1 MAQPKYKPLSFT
13 TTLRNP
19 ERMPSFLK
27 CLIPFEGKTLTKDV
41 IHNVVKSVIREKIYK
56 PTGIGRNNLFNAIWK
71 DEDSTFSD
79 TQLERIIIENPQNH
93 KEFGFDKGWDSRFDT
108 WFKIFK
114 ELGFANYNMN
124 EKIVITQTGH
134 MLVDAY
140 SETPS
145 NYLKVQRVYL
155 NALMKYQTNNPLR
168 KILNEQSPLSLLL
181 RVIKLFHDD
190 PEENDAGLARHELP
204 ILICWIDNDAEAAYR
219 YIKQIRCERKFS
231 CSDEYI
237 YEHCLAILHT
247 DNRNYIKMDKIC
259 HETIDEYIRKMR
271 MTGLISLRGNGR
283 FVDINKFEEAAADYV
298 IEHYSSYEKFNTI
311 DSFIAYMGQIDTH
324 ILEIEEVNDD
334 ELYDARQR
342 KLKECASSMTK
353 EYVFN
358 ELRNVCSKK
367 ESKDEVLRF
376 IPAPTRL
383 EFLTSIS
390 LVQNF
395 DTLDVRPNYPVDDE
409 GYPVSTAAGGF
420 ADIECFDNDY
430 DSYYEVSLM
439 CGRSDQ
445 VNNEIIPIS
454 RHLQEAIQTRRA
466 ESFAVFIAPSI
477 HQDTYEACDWQ
488 KHKNNVDIVPYNVNE
503 FIIAICSSTKARQ
516 LLNKT
521 TYDNLM
527 VAEAPAT
534 YGNV

>member
-1 MAQPKYKPLSFT
+1 MAQAKYKPLSFT

-56 PTGIGRNNLFNAIWK
+56 PMGIGRNEIFNAIWK
-71 DEDSTFSD
+71 DEEITFSD
-79 TQLERIIIENPQNH
+79 AQLEQIIIENPQNH
-93 KEFGFDKGWDSRFDT
+93 KEYGFDKGWDSRFDT
-108 WFKIFK
+108 WYKIFK

-124 EKIVITQTGH
+124 ERIVITQTGH

-140 SETPS
+140 SETSS
-145 NYLKVQRVYL
+145 NYVKVQRVYL

-181 RVIKLFHDD
+181 RVIKLFHED
-190 PEENDAGLARHELP
+190 PEENDAGVARHELP
-204 ILICWIDNDAEAAYR
+204 ILICWTDNDANAVYQ
-219 YIKQIRCERKFS
+219 YIKQIRRERQFN

-237 YEHCLAILHT
+237 YEHCLSILHT
-247 DNRNYIKMDKIC
+247 NNRNYIKMEKIC

-283 FVDINKFEEAAADYV
+283 FVDINKFEEAAAEYV
-298 IEHYSSYEKFNTI
+298 IENYSTYEKYNTI
-311 DSFIAYMGQIDTH
+311 DSFIAYMGQIDSH
-324 ILEIEEVNDD
+324 ILEIEEVD
-334 ELYDARQR
+334 EEELTDARQR

-353 EYVFN
+353 EYIYN

-367 ESKDEVLRF
+367 ESKDKVLRF

-395 DTLDVRPNYPVDDE
+395 NTLDVRPNYPVDDE
-409 GYPVSTAAGGF
+409 GYPVSTATGGL
-420 ADIECFDNDY
+420 ADIECFDSDY

-445 VNNEIIPIS
+445 VNNEVIPIS
-454 RHLQEAIQTRRA
+454 RHLQEAIQNRRT

-488 KHKNNVDIVPYNVNE
+488 KYKNHVDIIPYSMDD
-503 FIIAICSSTKARQ
+503 FIKALSLYSKATQ
-516 LLNKT
+516 LLNKS
-521 TYDNLM
+521 N
-527 VAEAPAT
+527 
-534 YGNV
+534 YGSSCVK

>member
-27 CLIPFEGKTLTKDV
+27 CLVPYEGKTLTKDV
-41 IHNVVKSVIREKIYK
+41 IHNVVKAVIREKIYK
-56 PTGIGRNNLFNAIWK
+56 PTGIGRNEILNSIWK
-71 DEDSTFSD
+71 DEELTFSNS
-79 TQLERIIIENPQNH
+79 QLEQIIIDNPQNH
-93 KEFGFDKGWDSRFDT
+93 KEYGFDKGWDSRFDT
-108 WFKIFK
+108 WYKIFK
-114 ELGFANYNMN
+114 ELGFANYDMN
-124 EKIVITQTGH
+124 ERIVITQTGH

-145 NYLKVQRVYL
+145 NYVKVQKVYL

-168 KILNEQSPLSLLL
+168 KILNEQAPLSLLL
-181 RVIKLFHDD
+181 RVIKLLHED

-204 ILICWIDNDAEAAYR
+204 ILICWTDNDAEAIYR
-219 YIKQIRCERKFS
+219 YIKQIRRERRFN

-237 YEHCLAILHT
+237 YERCLDILHT

-259 HETIDEYIRKMR
+259 HETTDEYIRKMR

-283 FVDINKFEEAAADYV
+283 FIDINSFEEAAAEYV
-298 IEHYSSYEKFNTI
+298 IEHYSTYKKFNTT
-311 DSFIAYMGQIDTH
+311 DSYIAYMGQIDAH
-324 ILEIEEVNDD
+324 ILEIEEIN
-334 ELYDARQR
+334 EDALFDVRQK
-342 KLKECASSMTK
+342 KLKECASSMSR
-353 EYVFN
+353 ENVFN
-358 ELRNVCSKK
+358 ELRNVCLKK
-367 ESKDEVLRF
+367 ESKDEVLRL

-395 DTLDVRPNYPVDDE
+395 STLNVRPNYPVDDE

-420 ADIECFDNDY
+420 ADIECFDDDY

-454 RHLQEAIQTRRA
+454 RHLQEAIQKRRVA
-466 ESFAVFIAPSI
+466 SFAVFVAPSI

-488 KHKNNVDIVPYNVNE
+488 KQKNHVDIVPYSVNE
-503 FIIAICSSTKARQ
+503 FINAIRHISKTKY
-516 LLNKT
+516 LLNTKRMT
-521 TYDNLM
+521 L
-527 VAEAPAT
+527 
-534 YGNV
+534 